1 MLTADFD
8 RLILV
13 PIKYLF
19 GLYRET
25 DCNLRATVEH
35 LKDMI
40 ANQTAEL
47 APDALLGNQFDT
59 AITGVT
65 FGTREVGLSHVR
77 YRTTL

>member
-25 DCNLRATVEH
+25 DCNLGVTVEN

-40 ANQTAEL
+40 ANQPAKLTFGTL
-47 APDALLGNQFDT
+47 FGNQFNP
-59 AITGVT
+59 AITGVYI
-65 FGTREVGLSHVR
+65 RNK
-77 YRTTL
+77 